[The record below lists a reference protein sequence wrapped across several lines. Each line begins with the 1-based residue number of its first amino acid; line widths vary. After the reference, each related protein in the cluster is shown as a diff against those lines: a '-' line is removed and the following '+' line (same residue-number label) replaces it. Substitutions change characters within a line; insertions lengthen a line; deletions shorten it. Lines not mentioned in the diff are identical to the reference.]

1 MPRPVAGLLSRR
13 GAVLALAL
21 AAVGGALR
29 SGPARAWSEE
39 DGGRELARSY
49 QDGRRDG
56 RSCGTGDRHRELLA
70 AARAELAAQGMTA
83 AEQDAFLAALACPLC
98 GGTLGG

>member
-1 MPRPVAGLLSRR
+1 MPRPVAGLISRR

-29 SGPARAWSEE
+29 CGPARAWSEE
-39 DGGRELARSY
+39 DGGRALARSY
-49 QDGRRDG
+49 RDG

-70 AARAELAAQGMTA
+70 AARDELAAQGMTA
-83 AEQDAFLAALACPLC
+83 AEQDAFLAALACPIC